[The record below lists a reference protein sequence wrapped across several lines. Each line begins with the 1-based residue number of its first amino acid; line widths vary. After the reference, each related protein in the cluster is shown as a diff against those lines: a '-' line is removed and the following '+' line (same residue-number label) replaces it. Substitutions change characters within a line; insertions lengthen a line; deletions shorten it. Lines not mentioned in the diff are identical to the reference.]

1 MIKDI
6 AYQVRYT
13 GAGYLDDKLTPV
25 ANLSELNSKFDST
38 ELVKGMTVTV
48 IDDGEGNMSDFVWN
62 GSQ

>member
-1 MIKDI
+1 MTRDI

-38 ELVKGMTVTV
+38 ELVKGMSVTV
-48 IDDGEGNMSDFVWN
+48 LDDGNGNMADFV
-62 GSQ
+62 